1 MSKTRIFKLKLAIV
15 MFYFSLDQIAQL
27 PANNIKITVLGIE
40 NSCLGHKTSLNIYI
54 LFIYII
60 LYMFFTLKITV
71 LGHKK

>member
-60 LYMFFTLKITV
+60 FCMFFYIKNNCF
-71 LGHKK
+71 GA